1 MLFLLLSAKYEAI
14 LVIPRKKWEPAAR
27 IPLRAFLE
35 RVVSKRSPKRRHY
48 RDERDYQMSIVD
60 AIKEEEEGGEA
71 QSVSQATAA
80 ARSRGDAAPNKG
92 YQVPPSSF
100 LAFSFLLPSFR

>member
-1 MLFLLLSAKYEAI
+1 
-14 LVIPRKKWEPAAR
+14 
-27 IPLRAFLE
+27 
-35 RVVSKRSPKRRHY
+35 
-48 RDERDYQMSIVD
+48 MSIVD